1 MITTGTTLRIAKTLV
16 STAVNGP
23 GRRFVVW
30 VQGCHLGCPGCFNPE
45 LWKET
50 KGAEIAVEELAA
62 QIESTLG
69 IEGVT
74 FSGGEPLQ
82 QAAGLLALV
91 EILRPLGLGFLCYTG
106 HVYEQILQDK
116 APDILALLERLDI
129 LVDGPFEQ
137 DQKAS
142 LMWRGSRN
150 QRVIFLT
157 ERYAAL
163 APLVTREG
171 QQEVELT
178 VGADGVNITGIFD
191 MALWKRLKGKI
202 AS

>member
-1 MITTGTTLRIAKTLV
+1 MTTLRIAKTLV

-23 GRRFVVW
+23 GQRFVIW
-30 VQGCHLGCPGCFNPE
+30 VQGCRLGCPGCFNPE
-45 LWKET
+45 FWSET
-50 KGAEIAVEELAA
+50 KGTEMTVDELAA
-62 QIESTLG
+62 QIKSTPG

-82 QAAGLLALV
+82 QAAGLLALM
-91 EILRPLGLGFLCYTG
+91 ERLRPLGLSFLCNTG
-106 HVYEQILQDK
+106 HIYKQILQDQ
-116 APDILALLERLDI
+116 APDILALLEHLDI
-129 LVDGPFEQ
+129 LIDGPFEQ

-171 QQEVELT
+171 QQEVELV

-191 MALWKRLKGKI
+191 MALWRKLKGKI
-202 AS
+202 TS